1 MANVRFVEED
11 LEDFSRAFDAMY
23 APVSTVSC
31 KDRRIGM
38 NRYDSEDG
46 AYVHLLNYDYNEET
60 DQVEAIPALEVVVTD
75 CPDGRIEMYRLDG
88 REQEYIAKREGEKLI
103 LTLRN
108 VPLYTVIAVR
118 RQT

>member
-1 MANVRFVEED
+1 
-11 LEDFSRAFDAMY
+11 
-23 APVSTVSC
+23 
-31 KDRRIGM
+31 M

-46 AYVHLLNYDYNEET
+46 AFIHLLNYDYDEEK
-60 DQVEAIPALEVVVTD
+60 DRVAEIPALEVVVTD

-108 VPLYTVIAVR
+108 VSLYTVIAVR
-118 RQT
+118 